1 MRGGFE
7 NQSYK
12 LNLMKLSKS
21 LIIAALA
28 AGSLFAGCTMLQ
40 AQTGTNVPPAVP
52 PPAAPPPGL
61 PRPGAQMMAANAMMR
76 RLEMALG
83 ETNKLSEA
91 QLPKVKAVFDDQVK
105 KMLDLR
111 NDTTAARTD
120 LAAKRIAIQKETAE
134 ALKAVLTP
142 DQFAVYQSSPRVGGR
157 AVVGGGAAPAPGS

>member
-7 NQSYK
+7 NQRYK
-12 LNLMKLSKS
+12 LNLMKLLKS
-21 LIIAALA
+21 LIIATFA
-28 AGSLFAGCTMLQ
+28 AGSLFAGSTALQ
-40 AQTGTNVPPAVP
+40 AQTGTNT
-52 PPAAPPPGL
+52 PPAAPPPGI
-61 PRPGAQMMAANAMMR
+61 PRPGGQMMAANAMMR
-76 RLEMALG
+76 RLETALG

-120 LAAKRIAIQKETAE
+120 LAAKRMAIQKETAE

-157 AVVGGGAAPAPGS
+157 AVGGGGAAPAPGN

>member
-1 MRGGFE
+1 
-7 NQSYK
+7 
-12 LNLMKLSKS
+12 
-21 LIIAALA
+21 
-28 AGSLFAGCTMLQ
+28 
-40 AQTGTNVPPAVP
+40 
-52 PPAAPPPGL
+52 
-61 PRPGAQMMAANAMMR
+61 MMAANAMMR
-76 RLEMALG
+76 RLETALG

-120 LAAKRIAIQKETAE
+120 LAAKRMAIQKETAE

-157 AVVGGGAAPAPGS
+157 AVGGGGAAPAPGN